1 MAILFLDEAD
11 VTAALDP
18 ALLYFG
24 DIVVV
29 QTQAHVFFDIV
40 GGNVVAMHR
49 VQDEIA
55 ILDNQFGPAFNKAA
69 KPVRMKGDEREQPVQ
84 KHEHQSATEGS
95 EKCRAAIDRAREH
108 RRQDNQQDGVERC
121 LARKRSFMAQP
132 DHNQRGN
139 KYDHAAQ

>member
-1 MAILFLDEAD
+1 M
-11 VTAALDP
+11 
-18 ALLYFG
+18 
-24 DIVVV
+24 

-69 KPVRMKGDEREQPVQ
+69 ELVRMKGDEREQPVQ
-84 KHEHQSATEGS
+84 KHEHQSAAEGS

-108 RRQDNQQDGVERC
+108 
-121 LARKRSFMAQP
+121 
-132 DHNQRGN
+132 
-139 KYDHAAQ
+139 